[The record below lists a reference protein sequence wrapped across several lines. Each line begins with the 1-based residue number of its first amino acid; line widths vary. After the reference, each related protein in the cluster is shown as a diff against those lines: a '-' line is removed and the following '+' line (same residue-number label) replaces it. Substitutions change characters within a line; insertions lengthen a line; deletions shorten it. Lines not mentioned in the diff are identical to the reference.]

1 MTGTDRRVHTGA
13 IEAVRKV
20 HDSGLKVILATG
32 NVLPIAYSFQRMIG
46 LDEPIVAENGGV
58 LCFNQKVEYLNNLQ
72 DAQRAYDFL
81 RRQTKVE
88 RLFTDR
94 WRYTEIALEPNV
106 DVDLVKRLLRE
117 YNVNVEDSGF
127 AVHLE
132 GKNYNKFTAV
142 KRACSLIG
150 LEVSQVAAIGDGQND
165 MEMLTGCG
173 VGIAVANA
181 SEEVKRAAKHVT
193 AGEFGDGFV
202 EALGWLGLLG

>member
-20 HDSGLKVILATG
+20 HDSGLRVILATG

-81 RRQTKVE
+81 RKQTKVA

-127 AVHLE
+127 AVHIE
-132 GKNYNKFTAV
+132 GKSYNKFTAV

-150 LEVSQVAAIGDGQND
+150 LDVSRVAAIGDGQND
-165 MEMLTGCG
+165 IEMLAGCG
-173 VGIAVANA
+173 VGIAVGNA
-181 SEEVKRAAKHVT
+181 SESVRNAAKHVT
-193 AGEFGDGFV
+193 EGKFGDGLV
-202 EALGWLGLLG
+202 EALGWLGFL